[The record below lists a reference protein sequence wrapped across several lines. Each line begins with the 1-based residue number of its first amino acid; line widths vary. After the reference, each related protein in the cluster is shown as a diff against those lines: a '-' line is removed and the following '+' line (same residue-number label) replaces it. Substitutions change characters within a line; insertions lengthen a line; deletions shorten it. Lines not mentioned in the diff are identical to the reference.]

1 MNKEELKEKYGKK
14 RVPHEWRGT
23 DRFTALVTTFFG
35 SGMSPKAPGTM
46 GSLAA
51 TIVAY
56 PMALLAVYSGF
67 TIGWG
72 GLSHE
77 TEEFWMNGL
86 LSIIL
91 QPHNVT
97 YSGLSP
103 LFFIAALIVFFAAI
117 PFVNKAMRD
126 TGTEDPGWIVI
137 DEVCGIFMT
146 FAFISPIWIKYL
158 PFIILPLGFG
168 LFRFFDILKP
178 LGIHRF
184 EKFPKGWG
192 VMADDLLGGIYAGLT
207 LMILTIPIS
216 FIGTL
221 LHLAFLLGPDYHD

>member
-1 MNKEELKEKYGKK
+1 MNRDELKEKYDKK

-51 TIVAY
+51 AVVAY
-56 PMALLAVYSGF
+56 PMALAASQSGVM
-67 TIGWG
+67 IGA
-72 GLSHE
+72 H
-77 TEEFWMNGL
+77 
-86 LSIIL
+86 IIFL
-91 QPHNVT
+91 V
-97 YSGLSP
+97 
-103 LFFIAALIVFFAAI
+103 AAIVVFFGAI

-137 DEVCGIFMT
+137 DEVCGVFMAL
-146 FAFISPIWIKYL
+146 AFVPAGSIVAYPWIL
-158 PFIILPLGFG
+158 AIAFG

-184 EKFPKGWG
+184 EKFPGAWG
-192 VMADDLLGGIYAGLT
+192 VMADDLLGGIYAG
-207 LMILTIPIS
+207 ILLWVGIWLVS
-216 FIGTL
+216 S
-221 LHLAFLLGPDYHD
+221 YC

>member
-35 SGMSPKAPGTM
+35 TGMSPKAPGTM

-56 PMALLAVYSGF
+56 PMAFLAGHLFNGKESLSLPLHISKTQGGF
-67 TIGWG
+67 PI
-72 GLSHE
+72 
-77 TEEFWMNGL
+77 N
-86 LSIIL
+86 
-91 QPHNVT
+91 
-97 YSGLSP
+97 
-103 LFFIAALIVFFAAI
+103 LFFLATALFVFFSAI

-137 DEVCGIFMT
+137 DEVCGIFMAL
-146 FAFISPIWIKYL
+146 AFFPTDTIVAHPWFLAIA
-158 PFIILPLGFG
+158 FG

-178 LGIHRF
+178 LGIHKM
-184 EKFPKGWG
+184 EKLPGAWG
-192 VMADDLLGGIYAGLT
+192 VMADDLLGGVYAGILLWLSAVGIYA
-207 LMILTIPIS
+207 
-216 FIGTL
+216 
-221 LHLAFLLGPDYHD
+221 LAF